1 MEPNEIKV
9 EVGIPARGCNTDES
23 DCGCGCCCGQKSTCN
38 PAGNYVI
45 FCTRILRKIS
55 FNNQNSKI
63 SRCPYNVLMY

>member
-23 DCGCGCCCGQKSTCN
+23 GCGSGQKSTCK
-38 PAGNYVI
+38 PAGYYVT
-45 FCTRILRKIS
+45 FCTRILKKDL

-63 SRCPYNVLMY
+63 YLCPKIVLML